1 MKIAAVV
8 TRDDQ
13 IECVTSCMR
22 RRLDMLPE
30 PVGEQDISESNGT
43 GVVNDV
49 GVDVEIP
56 YNNETTIRS
65 RRCFD
70 RPFELYVLYVKP

>member
-1 MKIAAVV
+1 
-8 TRDDQ
+8 
-13 IECVTSCMR
+13 MR
-22 RRLDMLPE
+22 RRLDMLLE

-43 GVVNDV
+43 SVVNDV

-70 RPFELYVLYVKP
+70 RPFKLVEKQIIDCPGSVDGDQNKTSICRS